1 MMIYLDYAATTPMSA
16 EALQTYTKA
25 ASQYFGNE
33 QSLHDIGGT
42 VSSLLQVCRKTFAE
56 MIGGKEQG
64 IFFTSGGSE
73 SNYLAIQSLLNAQN
87 KKHIITTPMEHAS
100 IRSYFQSLQSKGYT
114 ITEIPV
120 DKNGLIR
127 LIDLE
132 EAITEDT
139 VLASIQHGNSEIG
152 TVQNIAEI
160 GALLKKYNVLF
171 HSDCVQTF
179 GKLPIHVFEMGIDSL
194 SVSAHKIYGP
204 KGVGACYINP
214 QVRWTQIF
222 PGTSHEKGFRPGTV
236 NVPGIAAFNSC

>member
-25 ASQYFGNE
+25 ATQYFGNE

-42 VSSLLQVCRKTFAE
+42 ASSLLQICRKTFAE

-64 IFFTSGGSE
+64 VFFTSGGSE
-73 SNYLAIQSLLNAQN
+73 SNYLAIQSLLNARSG
-87 KKHIITTPMEHAS
+87 KHIITTPMEHAS
-100 IRSYFQSLQSKGYT
+100 IRSYFQSLASQGYT

-120 DKNGLIR
+120 DKGGLIR
-127 LIDLE
+127 LVDVE
-132 EAITEDT
+132 AAITEDT

-160 GALLKKYNVLF
+160 GLLLKKYNVLF
-171 HSDCVQTF
+171 HTDCVQTF

-214 QVRWTQIF
+214 QVRWRQIF
-222 PGTSHEKGFRPGTV
+222 PGTSHEKGARFYYRK
-236 NVPGIAAFNSC
+236 